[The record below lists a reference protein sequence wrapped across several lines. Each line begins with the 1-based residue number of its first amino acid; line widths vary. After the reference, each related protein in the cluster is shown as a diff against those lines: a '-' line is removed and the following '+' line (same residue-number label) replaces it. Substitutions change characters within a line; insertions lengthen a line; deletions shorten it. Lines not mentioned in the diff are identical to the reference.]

1 MRDENFGWISWNK
14 HSMLIKLFM
23 KGVESMARLCIF
35 LINLYRR
42 YISRYT
48 KPTCR
53 FSPTCSSYAL
63 ESYKRFGFFLGTYLT
78 VKRLLKCHP
87 FYKGEYFDNVPLFKR
102 DIFKFTRKK

>member
-1 MRDENFGWISWNK
+1 
-14 HSMLIKLFM
+14 
-23 KGVESMARLCIF
+23 MARLCIF

-48 KPTCR
+48 RPTCR

-87 FYKGEYFDNVPLFKR
+87 LYKGEYFDNVPLFVNVNIKMYKS
-102 DIFKFTRKK
+102 DKIKMYNHSKLT

>member
-1 MRDENFGWISWNK
+1 MCII
-14 HSMLIKLFM
+14 LIK
-23 KGVESMARLCIF
+23 
-35 LINLYRR
+35 LYRR

-87 FYKGEYFDNVPLFKR
+87 LYKGEYFDNVPLFKK
-102 DIFKFTRKK
+102 DIFKFGRKNKGPLMLAASLFWAKLLFG